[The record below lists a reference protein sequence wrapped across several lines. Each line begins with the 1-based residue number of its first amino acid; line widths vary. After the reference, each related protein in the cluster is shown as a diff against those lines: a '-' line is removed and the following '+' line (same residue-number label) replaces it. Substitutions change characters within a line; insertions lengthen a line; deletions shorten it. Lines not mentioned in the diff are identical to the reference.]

1 MLPFIQIAKV
11 FEISTKI
18 INNIF
23 LLLRIFGFINPNFL
37 GFRIRI
43 NAKKKSEI
51 PRIVGLSD
59 FGFGLTTLLTT
70 HTHKFKMDILYKY
83 SAIKFWY

>member
-23 LLLRIFGFINPNFL
+23 LLLQIFGFINPNFL

-43 NAKKKSEI
+43 NDKKKSEI
-51 PRIVGLSD
+51 PRII
-59 FGFGLTTLLTT
+59 GFRIRIRIDNPGFIYTL
-70 HTHKFKMDILYKY
+70 H
-83 SAIKFWY
+83 